1 MNLEIGRAFAP
12 GGVDVGGGDELAIL
26 LHQPRDYQKRFQLGR
41 DAGLGKVRLHLLDE
55 GFIAAQMR
63 GGDGAVD
70 AVAIVGAIAAR
81 HIGRDQLAF
90 AAAEGAGALQ
100 QYLNQCVEGT
110 RGLRPEGHGA
120 TNAGK
125 VGRKRDV
132 GHGSFL
138 LRD

>member
-41 DAGLGKVRLHLLDE
+41 DAGLGEVRLHLFDE
-55 GFIAAQMR
+55 GFIAVQM
-63 GGDGAVD
+63 GSGNCAMDAMAIAGAV
-70 AVAIVGAIAAR
+70 AAR
-81 HIGRDQLAF
+81 HIGCDQLAF
-90 AAAEGAGALQ
+90 AAAEGAWALQ

-120 TNAGK
+120 ANAGK

-132 GHGSFL
+132 RHGSFS
-138 LRD
+138 